1 MMTRTT
7 DGPAAPGGGR
17 HRAER
22 STAGTRNAPPP
33 GEPARNEP
41 PRATGRPSSVAL
53 AREHELAR
61 MRAKLM
67 DPETAARELAERLTF
82 AHVNAGK
89 PALSVLGEAV
99 HYSKATLSKV
109 FAGKMVPSWPLV
121 ENLAVALR
129 VPPQTVVQEWL
140 HLWTAANTLRRN
152 PGTLAG
158 AGGGRGTAQEHPVVP
173 LLPGTAAAAE
183 ASAPAGHTC
192 PKCGSSVVDA
202 ALHADWHTRVEAAG
216 APAASDES
224 IDGGWNAPS
233 HEIDLIREEPGYI
246 PPALA

>member
-1 MMTRTT
+1 MTRAA
-7 DGPAAPGGGR
+7 DGPGGTRGGR
-17 HRAER
+17 HRAECA
-22 STAGTRNAPPP
+22 STTTGPQTDPP
-33 GEPARNEP
+33 GT
-41 PRATGRPSSVAL
+41 TGRPSNAAL

-89 PALSVLGEAV
+89 PALGALGEAV

-140 HLWTAANTLRRN
+140 HLWTAANTLRR
-152 PGTLAG
+152 GTDA
-158 AGGGRGTAQEHPVVP
+158 
-173 LLPGTAAAAE
+173 PGTAEAE
-183 ASAPAGHTC
+183 STRTGYTC
-192 PKCGSSVVDA
+192 PKCGSWVVDT
-202 ALHADWHTRVEAAG
+202 ALHTGWHMQIEPSGRA
-216 APAASDES
+216 APASES
-224 IDGGWNAPS
+224 IGGWNAQS
-233 HEIDLIREEPGYI
+233 REISLIQE
-246 PPALA
+246 ALAPDGE

>member
-1 MMTRTT
+1 MMTR
-7 DGPAAPGGGR
+7 AADSPGGSRGGR

-22 STAGTRNAPPP
+22 PTAGTPAEPP
-33 GEPARNEP
+33 GT
-41 PRATGRPSSVAL
+41 TGRPSNAVL

-67 DPETAARELAERLTF
+67 DPETAARDLAERLTF

-152 PGTLAG
+152 AAAVRDHAVQP
-158 AGGGRGTAQEHPVVP
+158 
-173 LLPGTAAAAE
+173 LPGTAATAE
-183 ASAPAGHTC
+183 ASARAGYTC
-192 PKCGSSVVDA
+192 SKCGSWVVDT
-202 ALHADWHTRVEAAG
+202 ALHTDWHMQVEPSG
-216 APAASDES
+216 RPAPASES
-224 IDGGWNAPS
+224 IDGGWNAQS
-233 HEIDLIREEPGYI
+233 REISLIRE
-246 PPALA
+246 ALATDDDE

>member
-1 MMTRTT
+1 MTRTAG
-7 DGPAAPGGGR
+7 GPAAPGGGR
-17 HRAER
+17 HRAEPT
-22 STAGTRNAPPP
+22 TAGTQTEA
-33 GEPARNEP
+33 
-41 PRATGRPSSVAL
+41 PRATGRPSSAAL

-121 ENLAVALR
+121 ENLAVALQ

-152 PGTLAG
+152 AATAREHAG
-158 AGGGRGTAQEHPVVP
+158 VQ
-173 LLPGTAAAAE
+173 LLPGTAATAE
-183 ASAPAGHTC
+183 ASARAGYTC
-192 PKCGSSVVDA
+192 PKCGSWVVDT
-202 ALHADWHTRVEAAG
+202 ALHTDWHMRVETSG
-216 APAASDES
+216 RPAPASES
-224 IDGGWNAPS
+224 IDGGWNAQS
-233 HEIDLIREEPGYI
+233 REISLIRE
-246 PPALA
+246 ALGTDGE